1 MIGKGIPVLKKIL
14 NKILILHDV
23 RGVIIIKDNGEIIE
37 SIKSGLEYDDNFIT
51 ALSTLMADSKATA
64 DNFGNS
70 PIFMVFME
78 FSDYFIHISPLRE
91 EFFLLIIAQ
100 NTANIGRITFEIKKN
115 KEEIV
120 SLL

>member
-23 RGVIIIKDNGEIIE
+23 RGVILIKDNGEIIE
-37 SIKSGLEYDDNFIT
+37 SVKSGLECDDNFIT

-70 PIFMVFME
+70 PIIMVFME
-78 FSDYFIHISPLRE
+78 FSDYFILISPLRE
-91 EFFLLIIAQ
+91 EFFLLIEYCKYRTD
-100 NTANIGRITFEIKKN
+100 N
-115 KEEIV
+115 
-120 SLL
+120 L